1 MLEKANIDSVSDVP
15 MLSSPTIPTPVFLLV
30 YSDVIA
36 LTKELWPNNKAKIQ
50 AD

>member
-30 YSDVIA
+30 YSDVLA
-36 LTKELWPNNKAKIQ
+36 LTKEL
-50 AD
+50 